1 MTGGS
6 EAIHMIGMGT
16 IINAALTLLGGA
28 LGFLFGKALKERFQT
43 IMIAGCGLS
52 TIFIGAGGT
61 LKQMLTITDGAL
73 GTQGEMML
81 VISMCLGGLIGEI
94 LNIEGGIERFGEW
107 LKVKSRSE
115 GDSRFVEGF
124 MSASFTLCIG
134 AMAIIG
140 PMNDAIYHEYSI
152 LITKGILDCIIVMA
166 LTSSLGKGAVFSVIP
181 LAIWQGLMTILA
193 QLIAPMM
200 TTGALANLSMVGNV
214 LITCVGL
221 NLAFPVRIKVANYL
235 PSLLIAVGW
244 AFFA

>member
-1 MTGGS
+1 MSGTG
-6 EAIHMIGMGT
+6 T
-16 IINAALTLLGGA
+16 LINCALVLLGGVF
-28 LGFLFGKALKERFQT
+28 GFLFGKKLKPSYQE
-43 IMIAGCGLS
+43 IMTRACGLS
-52 TIFIGAGGT
+52 TIFIGASGA
-61 LKQMLTITDGAL
+61 LKQMFSIVDGAL
-73 GTQGEMML
+73 STGGEMLL
-81 VISMCLGGLIGEI
+81 VISLCIGGLLGEI
-94 LNIEGGIERFGEW
+94 IGIEAGIERFGAW
-107 LKVKSRSE
+107 LRQKSHSE
-115 GDSRFVEGF
+115 RDPHFIEGF
-124 MSASFTLCIG
+124 TSASFTICIG

-221 NLAFPVRIKVANYL
+221 NLAFPVKIKVANYL

>member
-1 MTGGS
+1 
-6 EAIHMIGMGT
+6 MIGTGT
-16 IINAALTLLGGA
+16 LINCALVLLGGVF
-28 LGFLFGKALKERFQT
+28 GFLFGKKLKPSYQE
-43 IMIAGCGLS
+43 IMTRACGLS
-52 TIFIGAGGT
+52 TIFIGASGA
-61 LKQMLTITDGAL
+61 LKQMFSIVDGAL
-73 GTQGEMML
+73 STGGEMLL
-81 VISMCLGGLIGEI
+81 VISLCIGGLLGEI
-94 LNIEGGIERFGEW
+94 IGIEAGIERFGAW
-107 LKVKSRSE
+107 LRQKSHSE
-115 GDSRFVEGF
+115 RDPHFIEGF
-124 MSASFTLCIG
+124 TSASFTICIG

-221 NLAFPVRIKVANYL
+221 NLAFPVKIKVANYL

>member
-1 MTGGS
+1 
-6 EAIHMIGMGT
+6 MIGTGT
-16 IINAALTLLGGA
+16 IINCALVLLGGM
-28 LGFLFGKALKERFQT
+28 LGFLFGKKLKPSYQE
-43 IMIAGCGLS
+43 IMTRACGLS
-52 TIFIGAGGT
+52 TIFIGASGA
-61 LKQMLTITDGAL
+61 LKQMFTLVDGAL
-73 GTQGEMML
+73 STGGEMLL
-81 VISMCLGGLIGEI
+81 VISLCIGGLLGEI
-94 LNIEGGIERFGEW
+94 IGIEAGIERFGAW
-107 LKVKSRSE
+107 LRQKSNSE
-115 GDSRFVEGF
+115 RDPHFIEGF
-124 MSASFTLCIG
+124 TSASFTLCIG

-221 NLAFPVRIKVANYL
+221 NLAFPVKIKVANYL

>member
-1 MTGGS
+1 
-6 EAIHMIGMGT
+6 MIGTGT
-16 IINAALTLLGGA
+16 IINCALVLLGGV
-28 LGFLFGKALKERFQT
+28 LGFLFGKKLKPSYQE
-43 IMIAGCGLS
+43 IMTRACGLS
-52 TIFIGAGGT
+52 TIFIGASGA
-61 LKQMLTITDGAL
+61 LKQMFTIVDGAL
-73 GTQGEMML
+73 STGGEMLL
-81 VISMCLGGLIGEI
+81 VISLCIGGLLGEI
-94 LNIEGGIERFGEW
+94 IGIEAGIERFGAW
-107 LKVKSRSE
+107 LRQKSNSE
-115 GDSRFVEGF
+115 RDPHFIEGF
-124 MSASFTLCIG
+124 TSASFTLCIG

-200 TTGALANLSMVGNV
+200 TAGALANLSMVGNV